1 MALETGQGQA
11 SATQT
16 QQGLILEAQEKKQE
30 QILKALEEERL
41 PAQEEQQGQ
50 VSEAPEEQEEPVQGT
65 LETELDLVSV
75 FLWIGKSRVSGVLLN

>member
-1 MALETGQGQA
+1 MALERGQGQA

-16 QQGLILEAQEKKQE
+16 QQVLILEAQKKQE
-30 QILKALEEERL
+30 QVSKAPEEELL

-50 VSEAPEEQEEPVQGT
+50 VSEAPVEQEDQVQGT

-75 FLWIGKSRVSGVLLN
+75 FLWRGKSQVPGVLLN